1 MKAIKPALAGLL
13 AISVLQGCAAVAAG
27 AIVSTIW
34 IAEGD
39 RTTGALIDDQGIQV
53 QALNELYALDEIGD
67 QDRIKVESYN
77 GVVLLIGEVTD
88 ESKKEL
94 ATRTVQPLGGVRR
107 VVNELAIQEQP
118 GLGDRSEDRL
128 LSARVNSALTTN
140 NPIKG
145 LDANRVSVSTARNTV
160 YLMGLVTRAEGEAV
174 TEVVRNVRGVER
186 VVKVFEYTD

>member
-1 MKAIKPALAGLL
+1 MKAIKPALAGML

-27 AIVSTIW
+27 AVVTTIW
-34 IAEGD
+34 IANDD
-39 RTTGALIDDQGIQV
+39 RTTGTLIDDQGIQV

-118 GLGDRSEDRL
+118 DLGDRSEDRL
-128 LSARVNSALTTN
+128 LSTRVNSALATN
-140 NPIKG
+140 NTIKG
-145 LDANRVSVSTARNTV
+145 FDATRVSVSTARNTV
-160 YLMGLVTRAEGEAV
+160 YLMGLVTRAEGDAV